1 MSHVCRV
8 DIYSSSLSDAEL
20 TSSLL
25 LDVHMFVCILNCS
38 SVNQIFVDFAFK
50 VLNLGYNT
58 TIRLQLW
65 DIAGHAGEVWKG
77 EV

>member
-1 MSHVCRV
+1 
-8 DIYSSSLSDAEL
+8 
-20 TSSLL
+20 
-25 LDVHMFVCILNCS
+25 MFVCILNCS

-65 DIAGHAGEVWKG
+65 DIARQERFSSTTRVRWCLVLLFDISYCFIINVDIHVDMFFL
-77 EV
+77 